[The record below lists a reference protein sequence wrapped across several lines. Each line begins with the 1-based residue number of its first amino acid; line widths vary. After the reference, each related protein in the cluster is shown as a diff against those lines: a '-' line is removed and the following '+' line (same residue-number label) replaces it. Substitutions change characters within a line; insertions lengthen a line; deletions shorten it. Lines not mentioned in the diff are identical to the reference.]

1 MCELVGPRMLDL
13 ACVLR
18 AWWRPVLQPL
28 PLHGMR
34 CRRHHAEVHSTGRPL
49 SPDAHRGPVSRPVSQ
64 LPTGVRELF
73 FDIGPIGRDEK
84 ILRLSIVPVCR
95 LIRARGMSMQIR

>member
-1 MCELVGPRMLDL
+1 M
-13 ACVLR
+13 
-18 AWWRPVLQPL
+18 
-28 PLHGMR
+28 
-34 CRRHHAEVHSTGRPL
+34 
-49 SPDAHRGPVSRPVSQ
+49 
-64 LPTGVRELF
+64 ELF